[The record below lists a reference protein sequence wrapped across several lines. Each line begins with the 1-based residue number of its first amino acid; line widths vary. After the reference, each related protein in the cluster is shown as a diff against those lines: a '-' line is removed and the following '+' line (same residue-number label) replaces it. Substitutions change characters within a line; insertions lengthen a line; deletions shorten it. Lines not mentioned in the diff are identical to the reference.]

1 MLLVFCG
8 LRFLEGLVQAWPR
21 SFWSWWDCARKV
33 EAVFPLMGKFLAEA
47 TRRQLAKKNVAK
59 MVHLFE
65 EKIELQAEMRF
76 VISFGKVFHA
86 AGFELE
92 GDGFCLPFA
101 QFHISRIREQLAVFS
116 QDRLGFSQIVAVRE
130 WAREAGAKAM
140 TLDTLPQRFFNLGL
154 CVKNHFEEA
163 VMRKMSDKLNLFRFA
178 GLFHPARFVRERSRE
193 GFLENVLFPARA
205 LWTEL
210 KGVKGKVSC
219 LDLEVEYQDF
229 IRLSKE
235 ENDALIG
242 SPEKDTPSLL

>member
-59 MVHLFE
+59 MLHLFE

-92 GDGFCLPFA
+92 GDGFCCRLLSFTSRA
-101 QFHISRIREQLAVFS
+101 LENSWQFFRRI
-116 QDRLGFSQIVAVRE
+116 G
-130 WAREAGAKAM
+130 W
-140 TLDTLPQRFFNLGL
+140 
-154 CVKNHFEEA
+154 
-163 VMRKMSDKLNLFRFA
+163 
-178 GLFHPARFVRERSRE
+178 
-193 GFLENVLFPARA
+193 GFLKLWRYESGREKPVLR
-205 LWTEL
+205 
-210 KGVKGKVSC
+210 
-219 LDLEVEYQDF
+219 Q
-229 IRLSKE
+229 
-235 ENDALIG
+235 
-242 SPEKDTPSLL
+242 